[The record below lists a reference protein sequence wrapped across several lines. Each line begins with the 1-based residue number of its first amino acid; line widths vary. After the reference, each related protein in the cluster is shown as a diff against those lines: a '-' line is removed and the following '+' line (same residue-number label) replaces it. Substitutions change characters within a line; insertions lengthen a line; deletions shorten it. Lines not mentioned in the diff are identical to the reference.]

1 MHNIQSIVGCWVTRL
16 LIITISMSSL
26 NVIAQQPV
34 KGEIKPQN
42 LTQEDL
48 RTIQKTLHQ
57 ASSVEMDFVMTRVT
71 GLRGSTT
78 QRQGKALLMK
88 PNKFNWMFETPVKEY
103 KLFDGVSF
111 YDYDP
116 TSQTAIKLTTTGEMT
131 EQIRQIVAVVL
142 DFDALLK
149 TYDLV
154 SAQRV
159 GQMVSARLKPK
170 SKKTYTEIGL
180 TIDEK
185 SSSVVGFSMVM
196 EGKSRLDYVF
206 QNAKRG
212 HLKNADFSLP
222 AQVKINKAI

>member
-1 MHNIQSIVGCWVTRL
+1 MGPL
-16 LIITISMSSL
+16 KAM
-26 NVIAQQPV
+26 AQQPA
-34 KGEIKPQN
+34 KEEIKPQN
-42 LTQEDL
+42 LTEGDL

-57 ASSVEMDFVMTRVT
+57 APSVEMDFEMTRVT
-71 GLRGSTT
+71 GLRGSKTR
-78 QRQGKALLMK
+78 RQGKAFLMK

-103 KLFDGVSF
+103 KLFDGMSF

-116 TSQTAIKLTTTGEMT
+116 TSQSATKLTTTGEMT

-159 GQMVSARLKPK
+159 GQTVTARLKPK
-170 SKKTYTEIGL
+170 SKKAYTEIGL

-185 SSSVVGFSMVM
+185 SSSVVGFSMAM

-206 QNAKRG
+206 RNAKRG
-212 HLKNADFSLP
+212 HLKDSDFILP